1 LKKDQDDNVIFFL
14 EVTDFPKGVTTENFS
29 TNDVFDKWLR
39 REYSLRT
46 GDGCN
51 KEGEEDNEEDEED
64 NGVLFSMNE
73 EMGLYDAE
81 YHVIGETYCDLCKN

>member
-1 LKKDQDDNVIFFL
+1 M
-14 EVTDFPKGVTTENFS
+14 EVTDFPKGVTTKNFDTS
-29 TNDVFDKWLR
+29 EIFDKWLR

-51 KEGEEDNEEDEED
+51 KEGEEDDEEDE
-64 NGVLFSMNE
+64 GVLFSMNE

-81 YHVIGETYCDLCKN
+81 YHVIGETNCDLRED